1 MALRFYYWDALTV
14 LIPLPLHDGD
24 PGSRFEPG
32 PDRSLAM
39 VDIHSFALPGFV
51 SQATFALTLAL
62 LAWSD
67 ARTRGTRWLA
77 AACGLQLLTTI
88 CRAILPLPA
97 RVSENVSACVLVL
110 VFFLMYMGLRW
121 FVQRSRLATMN
132 GPLALSAAMTTILS
146 VGVMHP
152 GAELAAARVASLIML
167 GTTILML
174 LRPRV
179 KGLAETARI
188 IALLVAFVGATIF
201 FRLVLSLS
209 AWTYGGHFESVGHDF
224 TTISLTL
231 LGFSF
236 VALYVAET
244 KRRLHEETR
253 LDSLTGLHNRRA
265 FEEMIQREVQ
275 LAARDNT
282 PLTLLMMD
290 LDHFKQLND
299 TWGHALGDRALRTF
313 GGVLLTVTGSGDA
326 VARLGGEEF
335 AILLPGRSG
344 RSAIS
349 LAERL
354 RATVEGLRLS
364 EGEELVRFTVSVG
377 LSSLLPG
384 EASFEPMLR
393 RADRALYQVKRT
405 GRNRVL
411 LADSEIAAMPSVPSI
426 PPSRALPEF
435 QPVAA
440 RASDARMREF
450 AR

>member
-1 MALRFYYWDALTV
+1 
-14 LIPLPLHDGD
+14 
-24 PGSRFEPG
+24 
-32 PDRSLAM
+32 M
-39 VDIHSFALPGFV
+39 VDVHSFALPGFV

-77 AACGLQLLTTI
+77 AACALQLLI
-88 CRAILPLPA
+88 MISRAILPLPM
-97 RVSENVSACVLVL
+97 RISENLSACLLVL
-110 VFFLMYMGLRW
+110 VFFLIYMGMRW
-121 FVQRSRLATMN
+121 FVLRLRLATMN

-152 GAELAAARVASLIML
+152 GWELAAARAATLIVL
-167 GTTILML
+167 GTTIVMM
-174 LRPRV
+174 LRPRI
-179 KGLAETARI
+179 KSLADTARV
-188 IALLVAFVGATIF
+188 IALLMIFVAATVAFQ
-201 FRLVLSLS
+201 LVLSLQIFP
-209 AWTYGGHFESVGHDF
+209 ADRQMDAAAHD
-224 TTISLTL
+224 LTMIGITM
-231 LGFSF
+231 LGFAF
-236 VALYVAET
+236 IGIYVAET

-275 LAARDNT
+275 IAARDNT

-313 GGVLLTVTGSGDA
+313 GGVLLTVTGTRDA

-335 AILLPGRSG
+335 AILLPGRSA
-344 RSAIS
+344 RSALS

-364 EGEELVRFTVSVG
+364 EGEELVHFTVSVG
-377 LSSLLPG
+377 LSSLQPG
-384 EASFEPMLR
+384 ETGFEPMLR
-393 RADRALYQVKRT
+393 RADRALYKVKRS

-411 LADSEIAAMPSVPSI
+411 LADTEATPVPSI
-426 PPSRALPEF
+426 PPARVVPEL
-435 QPVAA
+435 QPMAAVATE
-440 RASDARMREF
+440 RRVREF
-450 AR
+450 VG

>member
-1 MALRFYYWDALTV
+1 
-14 LIPLPLHDGD
+14 
-24 PGSRFEPG
+24 
-32 PDRSLAM
+32 M
-39 VDIHSFALPGFV
+39 VDVHSFALPGFV

-77 AACGLQLLTTI
+77 AACALQLITMI
-88 CRAILPLPA
+88 SRAILPVPM
-97 RVSENVSACVLVL
+97 RVSENLSACLLVL
-110 VFFLMYMGLRW
+110 VFFLIYMGMRW
-121 FVQRSRLATMN
+121 FVLRIRLATMN

-152 GAELAAARVASLIML
+152 GAELAAARVAALIVL
-167 GTTILML
+167 GTTIVML
-174 LRPRV
+174 LRPRI
-179 KGLAETARI
+179 KSLSDTARV
-188 IALLVAFVGATIF
+188 IALLMVFVAATVA
-201 FRLVLSLS
+201 LQLALSLNAFSHDRQLDS
-209 AWTYGGHFESVGHDF
+209 AAHD
-224 TTISLTL
+224 LTMIGITM
-231 LGFSF
+231 LGFGF
-236 VALYVAET
+236 IGMYVAET

-313 GGVLLTVTGSGDA
+313 GGVLLTVTGSRDA

-335 AILLPGRSG
+335 AILLPGRSA
-344 RSAIS
+344 RSALS

-377 LSSLLPG
+377 LSSLQAG
-384 EASFEPMLR
+384 ETGFEPMLR
-393 RADRALYQVKRT
+393 RADRALYKVKRS

-411 LADSEIAAMPSVPSI
+411 QADTEVAPVPSI
-426 PPSRALPEF
+426 PPARALPDLQPSSAGASRRRVSEF
-435 QPVAA
+435 VG
-440 RASDARMREF
+440 
-450 AR
+450 

>member
-1 MALRFYYWDALTV
+1 
-14 LIPLPLHDGD
+14 
-24 PGSRFEPG
+24 
-32 PDRSLAM
+32 M
-39 VDIHSFALPGFV
+39 VDVHSFALPGFV

-77 AACGLQLLTTI
+77 AACALQLLI
-88 CRAILPLPA
+88 MISRAIMPVPL
-97 RVSENVSACVLVL
+97 RVSENLSACLLVL
-110 VFFLMYMGLRW
+110 VFFLIYMGMRW
-121 FVQRSRLATMN
+121 FVLRVRLSTMN

-152 GAELAAARVASLIML
+152 GAELAAARVAALIVL
-167 GTTILML
+167 GSTIVML
-174 LRPRV
+174 LRPRI
-179 KGLAETARI
+179 KSLADTARVM
-188 IALLVAFVGATIF
+188 ALLMVFVAATVALQ
-201 FRLVLSLS
+201 LVLSLG
-209 AWTYGGHFESVGHDF
+209 AFRHDRQMDGAAHA
-224 TTISLTL
+224 LTL
-231 LGFSF
+231 IGITMLGFAF
-236 VALYVAET
+236 IGMYVAET

-265 FEEMIQREVQ
+265 FEEMIQREVL

-313 GGVLLTVTGSGDA
+313 GGVLLTVTGSRDA

-335 AILLPGRSG
+335 AILLPGRSP
-344 RSAIS
+344 RSALS

-364 EGEELVRFTVSVG
+364 EGEELVRFTVSIG
-377 LSSLLPG
+377 LSSLQPG
-384 EASFEPMLR
+384 EAGFEPMLR
-393 RADRALYQVKRT
+393 RADRALYKVKRS

-411 LADSEIAAMPSVPSI
+411 LAETEASPVPSI
-426 PPSRALPEF
+426 PP
-435 QPVAA
+435 A
-440 RASDARMREF
+440 RAVSDLKPVGASATGSRMREF
-450 AR
+450 VG

>member
-1 MALRFYYWDALTV
+1 
-14 LIPLPLHDGD
+14 
-24 PGSRFEPG
+24 
-32 PDRSLAM
+32 M

-51 SQATFALTLAL
+51 SQATFALTLGL

-67 ARTRGTRWLA
+67 SRTRGTRWLA
-77 AACGLQLLTTI
+77 AACALQLLTTVS
-88 CRAILPLPA
+88 RAILPVPM
-97 RVSENVSACVLVL
+97 RFSENLSACVLVL

-121 FVQRSRLATMN
+121 FVLRVRLSTMN

-152 GAELAAARVASLIML
+152 GAELAAARVAALIVL
-167 GTTILML
+167 GATIYML
-174 LRPRV
+174 LKPRI
-179 KGLAETARI
+179 KSLTDAARVV
-188 IALLVAFVGATIF
+188 ALLVFFVMCTVA
-201 FRLVLSLS
+201 FRLMLSVSHLGKNAQWGSAAHDLS
-209 AWTYGGHFESVGHDF
+209 MVAF
-224 TTISLTL
+224 TMM
-231 LGFSF
+231 GFSF
-236 VALYVAET
+236 VGMYVAET

-265 FEEMIQREVQ
+265 FEEMVQREVQ
-275 LAARDNT
+275 VAVRENT

-335 AILLPGRSG
+335 AILLPGRSA
-344 RSAIS
+344 RSALS

-364 EGEELVRFTVSVG
+364 EGDELIRFTVSVG
-377 LSSLLPG
+377 LSSLQPG
-384 EASFEPMLR
+384 ESTFESMLR
-393 RADRALYQVKRT
+393 RADRALYKVKRT

-411 LADSEIAAMPSVPSI
+411 LSDADSAAI
-426 PPSRALPEF
+426 PPSRSLPELE
-435 QPVAA
+435 PVAA
-440 RASDARMREF
+440 GTGNRRRVREF
-450 AR
+450 AS

>member
-1 MALRFYYWDALTV
+1 
-14 LIPLPLHDGD
+14 
-24 PGSRFEPG
+24 
-32 PDRSLAM
+32 M

-77 AACGLQLLTTI
+77 AACALQLLTTI
-88 CRAILPLPA
+88 SHAIMPVPL
-97 RVSENVSACVLVL
+97 RVSDNLSACLLVL
-110 VFFLMYMGLRW
+110 VFFLVYMGMRW
-121 FVQRSRLATMN
+121 FVLRIRLATMN

-152 GAELAAARVASLIML
+152 GAELAAARVCALVVL
-167 GTTILML
+167 GATIVML
-174 LRPRV
+174 LRPRI
-179 KGLAETARI
+179 KSLADIGRVMAFLFTFVAATV
-188 IALLVAFVGATIF
+188 AL
-201 FRLVLSLS
+201 RLVLSLGILDHRGLEP
-209 AWTYGGHFESVGHDF
+209 AAHDLS
-224 TTISLTL
+224 TIGLTM
-231 LGFSF
+231 LGFGF
-236 VALYVAET
+236 VAMYVAET

-265 FEEMIQREVQ
+265 FEEKIQREVQ
-275 LAARDNT
+275 IAARDNT
-282 PLTLLMMD
+282 PLMLLMMD

-313 GGVLLTVTGSGDA
+313 GGVLLTVTGTRDA

-335 AILLPGRSG
+335 AILLPGRSP
-344 RSAIS
+344 RSALS

-384 EASFEPMLR
+384 EKSFEPMLR
-393 RADRALYQVKRT
+393 RADRALYKVKRS

-411 LADSEIAAMPSVPSI
+411 LADSDMHPVPSI
-426 PPSRALPEF
+426 PPARALPEL

-440 RASDARMREF
+440 GRASQRVREF
-450 AR
+450 VG

>member
-1 MALRFYYWDALTV
+1 
-14 LIPLPLHDGD
+14 
-24 PGSRFEPG
+24 
-32 PDRSLAM
+32 M
-39 VDIHSFALPGFV
+39 VDVHSFALPGFV

-77 AACGLQLLTTI
+77 AACALQLLTMI
-88 CRAILPLPA
+88 SRAIMPVPL
-97 RVSENVSACVLVL
+97 RVSENLSACVLVL
-110 VFFLMYMGLRW
+110 VFFLIYMGMRW
-121 FVQRSRLATMN
+121 FVLRMRLATMN

-152 GAELAAARVASLIML
+152 GAELAAARVAALAVLI
-167 GTTILML
+167 TTIVML
-174 LRPRV
+174 LRPRI
-179 KGLAETARI
+179 KALADTARVM
-188 IALLVAFVGATIF
+188 ALLMVFVAGTVVLQ
-201 FRLVLSLS
+201 LVLSLREFPFDRQLD
-209 AWTYGGHFESVGHDF
+209 AAAHDLTMIG
-224 TTISLTL
+224 TTM
-231 LGFSF
+231 LGFAF
-236 VALYVAET
+236 IGMYVAET

-313 GGVLLTVTGSGDA
+313 GGVLLTVTGTRDA

-335 AILLPGRSG
+335 AILLPGRSA
-344 RSAIS
+344 RSAVL

-377 LSSLLPG
+377 LSSLQEG
-384 EASFEPMLR
+384 ETGFEPMLR
-393 RADRALYQVKRT
+393 RADRALYKVKRS

-411 LADSEIAAMPSVPSI
+411 LADTEIPPIPSI
-426 PPSRALPEF
+426 PP
-435 QPVAA
+435 A
-440 RASDARMREF
+440 RAIPDLQTVTAGADARVREF
-450 AR
+450 VG

>member
-1 MALRFYYWDALTV
+1 
-14 LIPLPLHDGD
+14 
-24 PGSRFEPG
+24 
-32 PDRSLAM
+32 M
-39 VDIHSFALPGFV
+39 VDVHSFALPGFV

-77 AACGLQLLTTI
+77 AACSLQLLTMI
-88 CRAILPLPA
+88 SGAIMPVPL
-97 RVSENVSACVLVL
+97 RVSENLSACLLVL
-110 VFFLMYMGLRW
+110 VFFLVYMGMRW
-121 FVQRSRLATMN
+121 FVLRIRLTTMN

-152 GAELAAARVASLIML
+152 GAELAAARVAALIVL
-167 GTTILML
+167 GATIVML

-179 KGLAETARI
+179 KALADTARVL
-188 IALLVAFVGATIF
+188 ALLFTFVAATVAL
-201 FRLVLSLS
+201 RLILSLKILHL
-209 AWTYGGHFESVGHDF
+209 GGLDGAAHD
-224 TTISLTL
+224 LTAIGL
-231 LGFSF
+231 TMLGFGF

-313 GGVLLTVTGSGDA
+313 GGVLLTVTGTCDA

-335 AILLPGRSG
+335 AILLPGRSP
-344 RSAIS
+344 RSALS

-377 LSSLLPG
+377 LSSLTPG
-384 EASFEPMLR
+384 ETSFEPMMR
-393 RADRALYQVKRT
+393 RADRALYKVKRS

-411 LADSEIAAMPSVPSI
+411 LADADAPALPSI
-426 PPSRALPEF
+426 PPARALPDL
-435 QPVAA
+435 QPVGAA
-440 RASDARMREF
+440 AGEARMREF
-450 AR
+450 VG

>member
-1 MALRFYYWDALTV
+1 
-14 LIPLPLHDGD
+14 
-24 PGSRFEPG
+24 
-32 PDRSLAM
+32 M
-39 VDIHSFALPGFV
+39 VDVHSFALPGFV

-77 AACGLQLLTTI
+77 AACALQLLI
-88 CRAILPLPA
+88 MISRAILPLPL
-97 RVSENVSACVLVL
+97 RISENLSACLLVL
-110 VFFLMYMGLRW
+110 VFFLIYMGMRW
-121 FVQRSRLATMN
+121 FVLRVRLATMN

-152 GAELAAARVASLIML
+152 GAELAAARFAALIVL
-167 GTTILML
+167 GTTIVML
-174 LRPRV
+174 LRPRI
-179 KGLAETARI
+179 KSLADTARVM
-188 IALLVAFVGATIF
+188 ALLMIFVAATVALQ
-201 FRLVLSLS
+201 LVLSLRIFPPDHQLD
-209 AWTYGGHFESVGHDF
+209 AAGHD
-224 TTISLTL
+224 LTMIGITM
-231 LGFSF
+231 LGFAF
-236 VALYVAET
+236 IGMYVAET

-313 GGVLLTVTGSGDA
+313 GGVLLTVTGTRDA

-335 AILLPGRSG
+335 AILLPGRSA
-344 RSAIS
+344 RSALS

-377 LSSLLPG
+377 LSSLQAG
-384 EASFEPMLR
+384 ETGFEPMLR
-393 RADRALYQVKRT
+393 RADRALYKVKRS

-411 LADSEIAAMPSVPSI
+411 LADTELSPVSPI
-426 PPSRALPEF
+426 PPARVIPDL
-435 QPVAA
+435 QPLAA
-440 RASDARMREF
+440 GAAERRVREF
-450 AR
+450 VG

>member
-1 MALRFYYWDALTV
+1 
-14 LIPLPLHDGD
+14 
-24 PGSRFEPG
+24 
-32 PDRSLAM
+32 M

-77 AACGLQLLTTI
+77 AACALQLLTTI
-88 CRAILPLPA
+88 SHAIMPVPL
-97 RVSENVSACVLVL
+97 RVSDNLSACLLVL
-110 VFFLMYMGLRW
+110 VFFLVYMGMRW
-121 FVQRSRLATMN
+121 FVLRIRLATMN

-152 GAELAAARVASLIML
+152 GAELAAARVCALVVL
-167 GTTILML
+167 GATIVML
-174 LRPRV
+174 LRPRI
-179 KGLAETARI
+179 KSLADIGRVMAFLFTFVAATV
-188 IALLVAFVGATIF
+188 AL
-201 FRLVLSLS
+201 RLVLSL
-209 AWTYGGHFESVGHDF
+209 GILGHRGLEPAAHDLS
-224 TTISLTL
+224 TIGLTM
-231 LGFSF
+231 LGFGF
-236 VALYVAET
+236 VAMYVAET

-265 FEEMIQREVQ
+265 FEEKIQREVQ
-275 LAARDNT
+275 IAARDNT

-313 GGVLLTVTGSGDA
+313 GGVLLTVTGTRDA

-335 AILLPGRSG
+335 AILLPGRSP
-344 RSAIS
+344 RSALS

-384 EASFEPMLR
+384 EKSFEQMLR
-393 RADRALYQVKRT
+393 RADRALYKVKRS

-411 LADSEIAAMPSVPSI
+411 LADSDMHPVPSI
-426 PPSRALPEF
+426 PPARALPEL

-440 RASDARMREF
+440 GRAGQRVREF
-450 AR
+450 VG

>member
-1 MALRFYYWDALTV
+1 
-14 LIPLPLHDGD
+14 
-24 PGSRFEPG
+24 
-32 PDRSLAM
+32 M
-39 VDIHSFALPGFV
+39 VDVHSFALPGFV

-77 AACGLQLLTTI
+77 AACALQLLTMI
-88 CRAILPLPA
+88 SRAIMPVPL
-97 RVSENVSACVLVL
+97 RVSENLSACLLVL
-110 VFFLMYMGLRW
+110 VFFLIYMGMRW
-121 FVQRSRLATMN
+121 FVLRTRLTTMN

-152 GAELAAARVASLIML
+152 GAELAAARVAALIVL
-167 GTTILML
+167 VTTIVML
-174 LRPRV
+174 VRPRI
-179 KGLAETARI
+179 KSLSDTARVM
-188 IALLVAFVGATIF
+188 ALLMVFVAATVAFQ
-201 FRLVLSLS
+201 LVLSLRV
-209 AWTYGGHFESVGHDF
+209 FPHDRQLDGAAHD
-224 TTISLTL
+224 LTMIGITM
-231 LGFSF
+231 LGFAF
-236 VALYVAET
+236 VGMYVAET

-275 LAARDNT
+275 LAARDST

-313 GGVLLTVTGSGDA
+313 GGVLLTVTGTRDA

-335 AILLPGRSG
+335 AILLPGRSA
-344 RSAIS
+344 RNAVA

-364 EGEELVRFTVSVG
+364 EGEELVRFTVSIG
-377 LSSLLPG
+377 LSSLQPG
-384 EASFEPMLR
+384 EAGFEPMLR
-393 RADRALYQVKRT
+393 RADRALYKVKRS

-411 LADSEIAAMPSVPSI
+411 LADTEISSVPSI
-426 PPSRALPEF
+426 PP
-435 QPVAA
+435 A
-440 RASDARMREF
+440 RAVSDLQPAG
-450 AR
+450 AASDGSPHA

>member
-1 MALRFYYWDALTV
+1 
-14 LIPLPLHDGD
+14 
-24 PGSRFEPG
+24 
-32 PDRSLAM
+32 M
-39 VDIHSFALPGFV
+39 VDVHSFALPGFV

-77 AACGLQLLTTI
+77 AACALQLLI
-88 CRAILPLPA
+88 MISRAIMPVPM
-97 RVSENVSACVLVL
+97 RVSENLSACLLVL
-110 VFFLMYMGLRW
+110 VFFLIYMGMRW
-121 FVQRSRLATMN
+121 FVLRLRLATMN

-152 GAELAAARVASLIML
+152 GWELAAARLAALIVL
-167 GTTILML
+167 AATIVML

-179 KGLAETARI
+179 KSLADTARI
-188 IALLVAFVGATIF
+188 MALLMVFVAATVALQ
-201 FRLVLSLS
+201 LVLSLRIFPPDRQLDQ
-209 AWTYGGHFESVGHDF
+209 AAHD
-224 TTISLTL
+224 LTMIGITM
-231 LGFSF
+231 LGFAF
-236 VALYVAET
+236 VGMYVAET

-313 GGVLLTVTGSGDA
+313 GGVLLTVTGTRDA

-335 AILLPGRSG
+335 AILLPGRSP
-344 RSAIS
+344 RSALS

-377 LSSLLPG
+377 LSSLQPG
-384 EASFEPMLR
+384 ETGFEPMLR
-393 RADRALYQVKRT
+393 RADRALYKVKRS

-411 LADSEIAAMPSVPSI
+411 LAETEISPVPPMPPARSI
-426 PPSRALPEF
+426 PELQS
-435 QPVAA
+435 AA
-440 RASDARMREF
+440 AGDRRVREF
-450 AR
+450 VG

>member
-1 MALRFYYWDALTV
+1 
-14 LIPLPLHDGD
+14 
-24 PGSRFEPG
+24 
-32 PDRSLAM
+32 M

-77 AACGLQLLTTI
+77 AACALQLLTTI
-88 CRAILPLPA
+88 SHAIMPVPL
-97 RVSENVSACVLVL
+97 RVSDNLSACLLVL
-110 VFFLMYMGLRW
+110 VFFLVYMGMRW
-121 FVQRSRLATMN
+121 FVLRIRLATMN

-152 GAELAAARVASLIML
+152 GAELAAARVCALIVL
-167 GTTILML
+167 GATVVML
-174 LRPRV
+174 LRPRI
-179 KGLAETARI
+179 KSLADIGRVMAFLFTFMAATV
-188 IALLVAFVGATIF
+188 AL
-201 FRLVLSLS
+201 RLLLSL
-209 AWTYGGHFESVGHDF
+209 GILGHRGMEPAAHDLS
-224 TTISLTL
+224 TIGLTM
-231 LGFSF
+231 LGFGF
-236 VALYVAET
+236 VAMYVAET

-265 FEEMIQREVQ
+265 FEEKIQREVQ
-275 LAARDNT
+275 IAARDNT

-313 GGVLLTVTGSGDA
+313 GGVLLTVTGTRDA

-335 AILLPGRSG
+335 AILLPGRSP
-344 RSAIS
+344 RSALS

-384 EASFEPMLR
+384 EKSFEPMLR
-393 RADRALYQVKRT
+393 RADRALYKVKRS

-411 LADSEIAAMPSVPSI
+411 LADSDTHPVPSI
-426 PPSRALPEF
+426 PPARALPDL

-440 RASDARMREF
+440 GGASQRVREF
-450 AR
+450 VG

>member
-1 MALRFYYWDALTV
+1 
-14 LIPLPLHDGD
+14 
-24 PGSRFEPG
+24 
-32 PDRSLAM
+32 M
-39 VDIHSFALPGFV
+39 VDVHSFALPGFV

-77 AACGLQLLTTI
+77 AACALQLLI
-88 CRAILPLPA
+88 MISRAIMPVPL
-97 RVSENVSACVLVL
+97 RVSENLSACLLVL
-110 VFFLMYMGLRW
+110 VFFLIYMGMRW
-121 FVQRSRLATMN
+121 FVLRVRLSTMN

-152 GAELAAARVASLIML
+152 GWELAAARLAALIVL
-167 GTTILML
+167 GTTIVML
-174 LRPRV
+174 LRPRI
-179 KGLAETARI
+179 KSLADTARVM
-188 IALLVAFVGATIF
+188 ALLMVFVAGTVAFQ
-201 FRLVLSLS
+201 LVLN
-209 AWTYGGHFESVGHDF
+209 VGLFPHDRQLDAAAHA
-224 TTISLTL
+224 LTMIGITM
-231 LGFSF
+231 LGFAF
-236 VALYVAET
+236 IGMYVAET

-313 GGVLLTVTGSGDA
+313 GGVLLTVTGTRDA

-335 AILLPGRSG
+335 AILLPGRSP
-344 RSAIS
+344 RSAVS

-364 EGEELVRFTVSVG
+364 EGEELVRFTVSIG
-377 LSSLLPG
+377 LSSLQAG
-384 EASFEPMLR
+384 EVGFEPMLR
-393 RADRALYQVKRT
+393 RADRALYKVKRS

-411 LADSEIAAMPSVPSI
+411 LAETENSSVPSMPPARSI
-426 PPSRALPEF
+426 PDL
-435 QPVAA
+435 QPVGAGA
-440 RASDARMREF
+440 RDRRIREF
-450 AR
+450 AG

>member
-1 MALRFYYWDALTV
+1 
-14 LIPLPLHDGD
+14 
-24 PGSRFEPG
+24 
-32 PDRSLAM
+32 M
-39 VDIHSFALPGFV
+39 VDVHSFALPGFV
-51 SQATFALTLAL
+51 SLATFALTLAL

-67 ARTRGTRWLA
+67 VRTRGTRWLA
-77 AACGLQLLTTI
+77 AACALQLVTMI
-88 CRAILPLPA
+88 SRAILPVPL
-97 RVSENVSACVLVL
+97 RVSENLSACLLVL
-110 VFFLMYMGLRW
+110 VFFLIYMGMRW
-121 FVQRSRLATMN
+121 FVLRVRLATMN

-152 GAELAAARVASLIML
+152 GAELAAARVAALTVL
-167 GTTILML
+167 GATIVML

-179 KGLAETARI
+179 KALSDTARVM
-188 IALLVAFVGATIF
+188 ALLLAFVGATVALQ
-201 FRLVLSLS
+201 LVLSLG
-209 AWTYGGHFESVGHDF
+209 AFPHDRQLDEAAHD
-224 TTISLTL
+224 LTKIGL
-231 LGFSF
+231 TMLGFAF
-236 VALYVAET
+236 IGMYVSET

-275 LAARDNT
+275 IAARDNT

-313 GGVLLTVTGSGDA
+313 GGVLLTVTGTRDA

-335 AILLPGRSG
+335 AILIPGRSP
-344 RSAIS
+344 RSAVS

-377 LSSLLPG
+377 LSSLQPG
-384 EASFEPMLR
+384 ETSFEPMIR
-393 RADRALYQVKRT
+393 RADRALYKVKRS

-411 LADSEIAAMPSVPSI
+411 LADGEISAVPSI
-426 PPSRALPEF
+426 PPTRAVSELKPV
-435 QPVAA
+435 VAA
-440 RASDARMREF
+440 EPRVREF
-450 AR
+450 AG

>member
-1 MALRFYYWDALTV
+1 
-14 LIPLPLHDGD
+14 
-24 PGSRFEPG
+24 
-32 PDRSLAM
+32 M

-67 ARTRGTRWLA
+67 ARTRGIRWLA
-77 AACGLQLLTTI
+77 AACALQLLTTI
-88 CRAILPLPA
+88 SHAIMPVPL
-97 RVSENVSACVLVL
+97 RVSENLSACLLVL
-110 VFFLMYMGLRW
+110 VFFLVYMGLRW
-121 FVQRSRLATMN
+121 FVLRTRLATMN

-152 GAELAAARVASLIML
+152 GAELAAARVAALVVL
-167 GTTILML
+167 VATIVML

-179 KGLAETARI
+179 KALADAARVM
-188 IALLVAFVGATIF
+188 ALLVSFVTGSLAL
-201 FRLVLSLS
+201 RLVLGLGIIRNHGLD
-209 AWTYGGHFESVGHDF
+209 AAAHDLM
-224 TTISLTL
+224 TIGLAM

-236 VALYVAET
+236 VGMYVAET

-265 FEEMIQREVQ
+265 FEEMVQREVQ
-275 LAARDNT
+275 LACRDNT

-299 TWGHALGDRALRTF
+299 NWGHALGDRALRTF
-313 GGVLLTVTGSGDA
+313 GGVLLTVTGSRDA
-326 VARLGGEEF
+326 VARVGGEEF
-335 AILLPGRSG
+335 AILLPGRTT
-344 RSAIS
+344 RSALS

-377 LSSLLPG
+377 LSALLPG
-384 EASFEPMLR
+384 ETTFEAMLR
-393 RADRALYQVKRT
+393 RADRALYKAKRA

-411 LADSEIAAMPSVPSI
+411 VADAEISVPAI
-426 PPSRALPEF
+426 PPARAVPDF
-435 QPVAA
+435 QSVAA
-440 RASDARMREF
+440 GADPRVREF
-450 AR
+450 IG

>member
-1 MALRFYYWDALTV
+1 
-14 LIPLPLHDGD
+14 
-24 PGSRFEPG
+24 
-32 PDRSLAM
+32 M
-39 VDIHSFALPGFV
+39 VDVHSFALPGFV

-77 AACGLQLLTTI
+77 AACALQLLTMI
-88 CRAILPLPA
+88 SRAIMPVPL
-97 RVSENVSACVLVL
+97 RVSENLSACLLVL
-110 VFFLMYMGLRW
+110 VFFLIYMGMRW
-121 FVQRSRLATMN
+121 FVLRTRLTTMN

-152 GAELAAARVASLIML
+152 GAELAAARVAALIVLGSTIVML
-167 GTTILML
+167 V
-174 LRPRV
+174 RPRI
-179 KGLAETARI
+179 KSLADTGRVM
-188 IALLVAFVGATIF
+188 ALLMVFVAATVALQ
-201 FRLVLSLS
+201 LVLSLGVFR
-209 AWTYGGHFESVGHDF
+209 ADHQLDAAAHD
-224 TTISLTL
+224 LTMIGITM
-231 LGFSF
+231 LGFGF
-236 VALYVAET
+236 IGMYVAET

-265 FEEMIQREVQ
+265 FEEMIHREVQ

-313 GGVLLTVTGSGDA
+313 GGVLLTVTGSRDA

-335 AILLPGRSG
+335 AILLPGRSP
-344 RSAIS
+344 RSALS

-377 LSSLLPG
+377 LSSLQAG
-384 EASFEPMLR
+384 ETGFEPMLR
-393 RADRALYQVKRT
+393 RADRALYKVKRS

-411 LADSEIAAMPSVPSI
+411 LAETEISPAPSI
-426 PPSRALPEF
+426 PPARSIPDL
-435 QPVAA
+435 QPAA
-440 RASDARMREF
+440 AGDRRMREF
-450 AR
+450 VG

>member
-1 MALRFYYWDALTV
+1 
-14 LIPLPLHDGD
+14 
-24 PGSRFEPG
+24 
-32 PDRSLAM
+32 M
-39 VDIHSFALPGFV
+39 VDVHSFALPGFV
-51 SQATFALTLAL
+51 SQATFALPLAL

-77 AACGLQLLTTI
+77 AACALQLLI
-88 CRAILPLPA
+88 MISRAILPLPL
-97 RVSENVSACVLVL
+97 RISENLSACLLVL
-110 VFFLMYMGLRW
+110 VFFLIYMGMRW
-121 FVQRSRLATMN
+121 FVLRVRLATMN

-152 GAELAAARVASLIML
+152 GAELAAARFAALIVL
-167 GTTILML
+167 GTTIVML
-174 LRPRV
+174 LRPRI
-179 KGLAETARI
+179 KSLADTARVM
-188 IALLVAFVGATIF
+188 ALLMIFVAATVALQ
-201 FRLVLSLS
+201 LVLSLRIFPPDHQLD
-209 AWTYGGHFESVGHDF
+209 AAGHD
-224 TTISLTL
+224 LTMIGITM
-231 LGFSF
+231 LGFAF
-236 VALYVAET
+236 IGMYVAET

-313 GGVLLTVTGSGDA
+313 GGVLLTVTGTRDA

-335 AILLPGRSG
+335 AILLPGRSA
-344 RSAIS
+344 RSALS

-377 LSSLLPG
+377 LSSLQAG
-384 EASFEPMLR
+384 ETGFEPMLR
-393 RADRALYQVKRT
+393 RADRALYKVKRS

-411 LADSEIAAMPSVPSI
+411 LADTELSPVSPI
-426 PPSRALPEF
+426 PPARVIPDL
-435 QPVAA
+435 QPLAA
-440 RASDARMREF
+440 GAAERRV
-450 AR
+450 